1 MCNQVPVYQTLA
13 DTRLPLCRIVGLRSD
28 RKGHRESPQLP
39 GKPGSPVSFLLA
51 LQVSGSTLL
60 QIFWAR
66 AERWEVGGGGIG
78 GGREVAKN
86 FCPHFQELSFER
98 PDRLPVLRGFAHS
111 EALTERL
118 ECSQA
123 HLPLGLAASEWGERD
138 LSTQSHQQPRAHF
151 SQPGCQHP
159 DREKC

>member
-1 MCNQVPVYQTLA
+1 M
-13 DTRLPLCRIVGLRSD
+13 
-28 RKGHRESPQLP
+28 
-39 GKPGSPVSFLLA
+39 
-51 LQVSGSTLL
+51 
-60 QIFWAR
+60 
-66 AERWEVGGGGIG
+66 
-78 GGREVAKN
+78 AKN

-98 PDRLPVLRGFAHS
+98 PDRLPALRGFAHS